1 MSDLSWTILR
11 PGRLTD
17 EPATGRVSLGPDVER
32 GEVTRADVAAVVAAV
47 IDVPTAVGKQWNLVG
62 GDTPWRTPSVR
73 ADTRGNLAA
82 QGAPSVTACT

>member
-1 MSDLSWTILR
+1 MR

-17 EPATGRVSLGPDVER
+17 DPATGRVCLGPDVER

-62 GDTPWRTPSVR
+62 GDTPVADAVR
-73 ADTRGNLAA
+73 QALIPRGNLADTRRA
-82 QGAPSVTACT
+82 